1 MKLISVIVPAYNV
14 RPYLKRCMNSII
26 QQTYPYLE
34 IILVDDGSTDGT
46 GVLCDE
52 IASSDPRVIVIH
64 KENGGQA
71 EARNRGIEIAS
82 GEFISFIDADDYIES
97 DMYEQM
103 AAALENDAVS
113 LVAVGMIITETTGQ
127 NRVISAPEKTYLT
140 KEEAFMNL
148 FEEGELLPS
157 SSNKLFRKNLFDKVR
172 YVNGIINEDTE
183 IIFRIVDLCNHI
195 LLLDRAAYHYVLR
208 DGSTTRSDFGLKDY
222 HSLSAY
228 KSAIE
233 VCKKNYP
240 DLLPYAYYYELREYY
255 KAQVRLTNSGNYSN
269 LRKQAFALR
278 IKIVKDIMKC
288 LRWKQ
293 ITHKYGRE
301 MLIYMVTAFWGYRIT
316 NWIMMIR
323 YRKL

>member
-14 RPYLKRCMNSII
+14 RPYLERCINSII
-26 QQTYPYLE
+26 HQTYPNLE

-46 GVLCDE
+46 GALCDE
-52 IASSDPRVIVIH
+52 IAGRDSRVIVIH

-71 EARNRGIEIAS
+71 DARNRGIEIAS

-103 AAALENDAVS
+103 AAALEEDIVS
-113 LVAVGMIITETTGQ
+113 LVSVGIIKTETTGQ
-127 NRVISAPEKTYLT
+127 NHVISASEKTYLT
-140 KEEAFMNL
+140 KEEALMNL

-157 SSNKLFRKNLFDKVR
+157 SSNKLFRKNLFDNVR

-183 IIFRIVDLCNHI
+183 IIFRIVDICNQI

-222 HSLSAY
+222 NSLVAY

-255 KAQVRLTNSGNYSN
+255 NAQVRLTDSVNYPN
-269 LRKQAFALR
+269 LKKEAFILR
-278 IKIVKDIMKC
+278 IKIVKDVIKC
-288 LRWKQ
+288 LQWKQ
-293 ITHKYGRE
+293 ITCKYSRE
-301 MLIYMVTAFWGYRIT
+301 MLIYMLTAFWGYRIT
-316 NWIMMIR
+316 NWIMMNR
-323 YRKL
+323 CRK